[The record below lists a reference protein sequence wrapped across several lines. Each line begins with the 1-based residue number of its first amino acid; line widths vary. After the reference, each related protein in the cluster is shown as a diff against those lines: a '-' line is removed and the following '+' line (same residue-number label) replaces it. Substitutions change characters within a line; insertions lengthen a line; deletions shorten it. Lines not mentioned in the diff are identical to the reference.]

1 MKSGLLSIIAAAC
14 LSSVVVPPAQA
25 EGDVGAYLA
34 ARQARYDN
42 DFDAAAQYYT
52 QALAKDPS
60 NPQILESAVIAYLS
74 LGQLDKAVPVARK
87 IEADGLRSQVAHMV
101 LLADEANREAFGEVL
116 TRVEEDRGIGLL
128 ADGLMAAWAY
138 RGKGDMD
145 EALSR
150 FDEVAEE
157 RGLRSFAIYHK
168 ALALASVG
176 DYESAEEIFSGAKDG
191 PIQRTRLGTIAWVEV
206 LSQLERNEEAV
217 AILDDTFGPDM
228 DPEIAALHASLDAG
242 ETLPFTRIH
251 SAKDGI
257 AEVYFTIGQALMA
270 ESTDDYILLYA
281 RATEHLKPDHIDA
294 LIMTA
299 ELLEN
304 LERHELANEAYKRVP
319 REHPNFHIAELGRSE
334 SLRRAGK
341 TDAAIEVLALLAESH
356 PDLALVHVSAGDIH
370 RQLDEFD
377 KAAEAYDRAL
387 ALYSDSAT
395 EQWFVYYARAICRER
410 LDQWDAAEAD
420 FRKALEL
427 NPGQPQILN
436 YLGYSLVEKHSKLDE
451 ALDMIERAVAAQPTS
466 GYIID
471 SLGWALYRL
480 GRYDEA
486 IGHMERAAELEPVDP
501 VVNDHLGDVLW
512 SVGRYIEADF
522 QWRRALSFVDEDEP
536 LPDLDPDRI
545 RRKLEVGL
553 DQVLVEE
560 GAPPLKVADDDG

>member
-1 MKSGLLSIIAAAC
+1 MKSGLLSIIAATC

-270 ESTDDYILLYA
+270 ESTEDYILLYA